1 MTENDDLTNTVNTFV
16 NILDTE
22 QKTVTKALIDS
33 KLLYIYLTMPK
44 AKRKDM
50 EKLVPFVYKVEPDA
64 VRDELYSHYGIK

>member
-1 MTENDDLTNTVNTFV
+1 MNENLTNTVNTFV

-50 EKLVPFVYKVEPDA
+50 EKLVPFVYKVEPDV
-64 VRDELYSHYGIK
+64 VRDALYAHYGI